1 MEFFGMTRTLTIELY
16 LSEAMVTA
24 AKQYAVNIPKIACD
38 AVIDELKKKI
48 EVYSDVAEMSHSEK
62 NRILRG
68 TLQDKNRELLRMQES
83 NAQLLDD
90 LRRLTKRSSG
100 TINADARISVWGL
113 TQGQPTNQYQ
123 NKPEQTVIVPK
134 SMRR

>member
-1 MEFFGMTRTLTIELY
+1 MTRTINIELY
-16 LSEAMVTA
+16 LSDSMVTA
-24 AKQYAVNIPKIACD
+24 AKQYDVNIPKVACA

-113 TQGQPTNQYQ
+113 TQGQPMNQYQ

>member
-1 MEFFGMTRTLTIELY
+1 MTRTINIELY
-16 LSEAMVTA
+16 LSEAMVA
-24 AKQYAVNIPKIACD
+24 AARQYDVNIPAIACA

-68 TLQDKNRELLRMQES
+68 TLQDKNRELSRMQEN

-90 LRRLTKRSSG
+90 LMRLTKRSRG

-113 TQGQPTNQYQ
+113 TQGTPQYPVH
-123 NKPEQTVIVPK
+123 KPEQTVIVPK

>member
-1 MEFFGMTRTLTIELY
+1 MTRINIELY
-16 LSEAMVTA
+16 LSEALVTA
-24 AKQYAVNIPKIACD
+24 AKQYDVNIPKIACD

-48 EVYSDVAEMSHSEK
+48 VVYSDVAEMSHSEK

-90 LRRLTKRSSG
+90 LKRLTKRSSG

-113 TQGQPTNQYQ
+113 TQGTPQYPVR
-123 NKPEQTVIVPK
+123 KPAIPVLG
-134 SMRR
+134 R

>member
-1 MEFFGMTRTLTIELY
+1 MTRTINIELH
-16 LSEAMVTA
+16 LSDAMVA
-24 AKQYAVNIPKIACD
+24 AARTYDVNIPKVAGE

-48 EVYSDVAEMSHSEK
+48 MVYSDIAEMSHSEK

-90 LRRLTKRSSG
+90 LMRLTKRSRG

-113 TQGQPTNQYQ
+113 TQGQPMNQYQ

>member
-1 MEFFGMTRTLTIELY
+1 MTQTINIELH
-16 LSEAMVTA
+16 LSEAMVAA

-68 TLQDKNRELLRMQES
+68 TLQDKNRELLRMQAD
-83 NAQLLDD
+83 NVQLLDD
-90 LRRLTKRSSG
+90 LRRLTRRNPG
-100 TINADARISVWGL
+100 TINSDARVSVWRKA
-113 TQGQPTNQYQ
+113 QVPTIDATGSSNT
-123 NKPEQTVIVPK
+123 EVPK
-134 SMRR
+134 IRLSSPAIKIFQ